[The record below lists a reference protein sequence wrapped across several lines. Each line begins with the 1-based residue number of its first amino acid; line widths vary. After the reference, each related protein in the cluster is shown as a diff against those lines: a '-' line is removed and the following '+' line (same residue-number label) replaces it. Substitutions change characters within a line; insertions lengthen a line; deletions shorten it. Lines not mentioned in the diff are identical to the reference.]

1 MTTGAWSASSSGEA
15 ILDKTH
21 HLKLPVNEQ
30 DVRSLTVGDTVYL
43 SGEMVMCA
51 GMLTHQRIIEYLDTG
66 KALPVDLK
74 GGAMLHIA
82 GYSREVDGRCEV
94 LYINPTTSTRFND
107 YMPRIISG
115 LGLRLTGGKG
125 GLDARSVQAMKEA
138 GCAYLSFVGGG
149 STLLTKA
156 LKEVISVNWTDLIFH
171 YRLVKVRVED
181 LGPATVGID
190 AKGGSL
196 YESITSIAE
205 ARVPGILAGLGPRQ
219 STASHSKG

>member
-1 MTTGAWSASSSGEA
+1 MN
-15 ILDKTH
+15 KTH
-21 HLKLPVNEQ
+21 HLKLPVSER
-30 DVRSLTVGDTVYL
+30 DVRALTVGDTVYL
-43 SGEMVMCA
+43 HGEIVMAA
-51 GMLTHQRIIEYLDTG
+51 GLLTHQRIIEYLEAG
-66 KALPVDLK
+66 KPLPVDLK

-107 YMPRIISG
+107 YMPRIITG

-125 GLDARSVQAMKEA
+125 GLDARSVQAMREA
-138 GCAYLSFVGGG
+138 GCAYLSFLGGG
-149 STLLTKA
+149 STLLTKS

-171 YRLVKVRVED
+171 YRLVKVRVEE

-190 AKGGSL
+190 AHGGSL
-196 YESITSIAE
+196 YESITRDAQ
-205 ARVPGILAGLGPRQ
+205 ARVPDILAGLGPRR